1 MGKTAVGGTFEY
13 LHDGHKELLRR
24 AFEVA
29 SGNVL
34 EIGLTSDMM
43 AGAKGRDIPDYQT
56 RKQQL
61 ISFIETLPMPKNYHI
76 QMLTDPYGSTLEEDY
91 DTIVVSPETYP
102 MAEKINKKRTAS
114 HIPPLKI
121 VSIDYILAQ
130 DKKPISSTR
139 ICRGEIDIHGKLK

>member
-13 LHDGHKELLRR
+13 LHDGHKELLRK

-29 SGNVL
+29 AGSLL

-43 AGAKGRDIPDYQT
+43 AGAKGRDIPDYHT

-61 ISFIETLPMPKNYHI
+61 INFIETLPQPGIYHI
-76 QMLTDPYGSTLEEDY
+76 QMLNDPYGSTLEEEY

-102 MAEKINKKRTAS
+102 VAQKINQIREAAC
-114 HIPPLKI
+114 IPPLKI
-121 VSIDYILAQ
+121 VRIDYILAQ
-130 DKKPISSTR
+130 DKDPISSTR
-139 ICRGEIDIHGKLK
+139 ISLGEIDIHGKLK